1 MKIIASQALLE
12 PSGLPVCDNS
22 KYLNMLSCGIYDLRN
37 TNHKFLCLRPEGIC
51 QSYMLH
57 IILSGKAYH
66 SIEGKTYVLN
76 EGQCILYAPGER
88 QHIVHYGQDNPVYI
102 WIHFCGYA
110 AETIVKDLHLSGI
123 HTMKN
128 ISASQLKKLILQMI
142 HEKKV
147 NILNEEYK
155 EYLSLSRFLSFLCM
169 ISSSIEGGDA
179 EIFSFNKI
187 TPAVEYMTS
196 NYATSGLSN
205 KEYAAMCFLSE
216 SRFMQIFKKM
226 VGTTPQKYIE
236 NKRLEAA
243 KGLLMTSKLRIS
255 EIANMVGYHDAY
267 YFSRIFKK
275 VYGISP
281 REFAKRYVTD
291 SMAEK

>member
-1 MKIIASQALLE
+1 
-12 PSGLPVCDNS
+12 
-22 KYLNMLSCGIYDLRN
+22 
-37 TNHKFLCLRPEGIC
+37 
-51 QSYMLH
+51 
-57 IILSGKAYH
+57 
-66 SIEGKTYVLN
+66 
-76 EGQCILYAPGER
+76 
-88 QHIVHYGQDNPVYI
+88 
-102 WIHFCGYA
+102 
-110 AETIVKDLHLSGI
+110 
-123 HTMKN
+123 
-128 ISASQLKKLILQMI
+128 MI

-243 KGLLMTSKLRIS
+243 KGLLMASKLRIS